1 VNDAAHHLLGIIND
15 ILDFSKI
22 EAGKLSLDPTDFE
35 LEHVI
40 RNVCNLLG
48 DRAEAKGLE
57 LVTDIASLPAQ
68 LHGDGLRLG
77 QVLLNLASNAI
88 KFTEQRQRGAARPR
102 TRQEGRGSGCASR
115 CATPAS
121 A

>member
-1 VNDAAHHLLGIIND
+1 M
-15 ILDFSKI
+15 
-22 EAGKLSLDPTDFE
+22 SLDPTDFE

-68 LHGDGLRLG
+68 LHGDGLRLARCCSTSPATRSSSPSSG
-77 QVLLNLASNAI
+77 SVVL
-88 KFTEQRQRGAARPR
+88 RGRV